1 MKKMEKMIEDY
12 CSQEV
17 VKLLKEK
24 GFKIPQ
30 YYNSLINMW
39 QDTKVT
45 HQMAMKWLRE
55 NKGLFI
61 NIGQLKCMNAPIK
74 YRFSIW
80 KDVTYIGKS
89 GDTGDYPTYEE
100 AVEAALKYCLTTI

>member
-1 MKKMEKMIEDY
+1 MFTEDY

-17 VKLLKEK
+17 VKPLKEK

-45 HQMAMKWLRE
+45 HQMAMKWLRNTHGIIITIDYDEDEDCE
-55 NKGLFI
+55 N
-61 NIGQLKCMNAPIK
+61 NE
-74 YRFSIW
+74 RFGFT
-80 KDVTYIGKS
+80 TYKRGTRKV
-89 GDTGDYPTYEE
+89 DLTTYPTYEE
-100 AVEAALKYCLTTI
+100 AVEAALKYCLTKLI